1 MGAYGGSVVLP
12 RRLAR
17 INRVVSNRALG
28 PFTRVLPGFGVVV
41 HRGRRS
47 GRRYRTPVSVVR
59 TPDGYAVPLT
69 YGFGDWARNVLA
81 AGGCELETRRRV
93 IRLTDPRLVH
103 DPSRRAV
110 PAALRPVLR
119 VIGVTEF
126 VHFRTA
132 A

>member
-1 MGAYGGSVVLP
+1 MVLP

-28 PFTRVLPGFGVVV
+28 PFARMLPGFGIVI

-47 GRRYRTPVSVVR
+47 GDRYRTPVSVVR
-59 TPDGYAVPLT
+59 APDGYVVPLT
-69 YGFGDWARNVLA
+69 YGVGDWTRNVLA

-93 IRLTDPRLVH
+93 LRLTDPHLVQ

-110 PAALRPVLR
+110 PAAVRPVLR
-119 VIGVTEF
+119 LIGVTEF
-126 VHFRTA
+126 LHLRA
-132 A
+132 SP